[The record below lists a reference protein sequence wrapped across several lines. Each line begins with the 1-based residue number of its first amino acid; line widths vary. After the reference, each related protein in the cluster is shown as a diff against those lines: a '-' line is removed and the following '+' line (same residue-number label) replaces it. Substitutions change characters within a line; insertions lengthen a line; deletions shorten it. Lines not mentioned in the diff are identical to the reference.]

1 MQRKN
6 PDISSEDKSVEYTVS
21 QTEQDNNYD
30 KYSKHICVCC
40 GKCYVNFCDICDIC
54 GWQDD
59 ILQNKKPDYKG
70 GANQMSL
77 NEAKAAFAKGEKII

>member
-1 MQRKN
+1 MN
-6 PDISSEDKSVEYTVS
+6 
-21 QTEQDNNYD
+21 QDNNYD
-30 KYSKHICVCC
+30 KYSKHSCACC
-40 GKCYVNFCDICDIC
+40 GKCYVNFYDICDIC

-77 NEAKAAFAKGEKII
+77 NEAKAAFSKGEKII